1 MAVSVKHGGGGLWD
15 QDDMPEMGEGEQLFL
30 SQTPSP
36 ALSWANPMSDRGEEG
51 DSAPPVLSQSRLSWA
66 NPMSDRGEGDS
77 APPVLSQSRLVVDI
91 PDV

>member
-1 MAVSVKHGGGGLWD
+1 MWGGGIPTSCDLLCFFVWPCLLNMEGGGLWD

-36 ALSWANPMSDRGEEG
+36 ALSWANPMSDRGEG
-51 DSAPPVLSQSRLSWA
+51 A
-66 NPMSDRGEGDS
+66 S